1 MRICIFNKIFMTRV
15 KVQRKNDIRH
25 LYVNERVR
33 QSFDTP
39 FHIHYLKIYFTAAP
53 IQEKNPA
60 ESPKI

>member
-33 QSFDTP
+33 QSLTHLSYSLRENLFRRTSYP
-39 FHIHYLKIYFTAAP
+39 RK
-53 IQEKNPA
+53 
-60 ESPKI
+60 ESC

>member
-1 MRICIFNKIFMTRV
+1 MTRV

-39 FHIHYLKIYFTAAP
+39 FHISYLKIYFTAPP